1 MADPPSYPDT
11 RGDAGPEPAAGP
23 GAGRRRRAVI
33 VVWGIVIAVLLV
45 VLILHLTGTLGA
57 NLNG

>member
-11 RGDAGPEPAAGP
+11 RGDAGAEPAAGP
-23 GAGRRRRAVI
+23 GAGRPRLRVIAVS
-33 VVWGIVIAVLLV
+33 GIVIALLLAI
-45 VLILHLTGTLGA
+45 LILHLTGTLGA

>member
-1 MADPPSYPDT
+1 M
-11 RGDAGPEPAAGP
+11 
-23 GAGRRRRAVI
+23 VI

-57 NLNG
+57 NLNR